1 MTASRACTLTAL
13 FFGTALSAQAQ
24 AEAQVLVLVP
34 PRAPSSPQ
42 HFIYV
47 GRDRERLTDSAFLNH
62 PAIAGAQVRYTWREL
77 EPARDQYD
85 FRPVVDD
92 IATLAAHG
100 KRLFIQVQDVT
111 FSENLPVP
119 DYLMSDAFGG
129 GAERK
134 WESGASGVQFDGW
147 MARRWD
153 AQVRGRF
160 TRLLDTLGNVV
171 AARIAGINLP
181 ETATAFDNGK
191 APPRGYSPDAYAEGI
206 KLLMS
211 AARRAFPHAVVI
223 QYANFMPGDDPPS
236 TPFLRAIYAHAAAIG
251 VGIGGPDILP
261 FRRFQ
266 RLNSLPLIGGRP
278 AHVVAG
284 MAVQDGNLMDVN
296 PATGQRVTVAELYR
310 YAVHELR
317 LDYIFWGTEEPF
329 YTDAVLPFLRTRDAR
344 RE

>member
-1 MTASRACTLTAL
+1 MTASQTWTLTVL
-13 FFGTALSAQAQ
+13 FVGTAMSAQAQ
-24 AEAQVLVLVP
+24 AQVQT
-34 PRAPSSPQ
+34 RAASSPQ

-47 GRDRERLTDSAFLNH
+47 GRDRERLTDTAFLNH

-77 EPARDQYD
+77 ERARDQYD
-85 FRPVVDD
+85 FQPVIDD
-92 IATLAAHG
+92 IAILAAHG

-134 WESGASGVQFDGW
+134 WEAGASGVQFDGW

-153 AQVRGRF
+153 ARVRGRF
-160 TRLLDTLGNVV
+160 ARLLDTLGTVV
-171 AARIAGINLP
+171 DTRIAGINLP

-191 APPRGYSPDAYAEGI
+191 APPRGYSPEAYAEGI

-236 TPFLRAIYAHAAAIG
+236 TPFLRDVYAHAAATG
-251 VGIGGPDILP
+251 VGVGGPDILP

-284 MAVQDGNLMDVN
+284 MAVQDGNLRDVN
-296 PATGQRVTVAELYR
+296 PATGQLVTVAELYR
-310 YAVHELR
+310 YAVQELR
-317 LDYIFWGTEEPF
+317 LDYIFWGIEEPF
-329 YTDAVLPFLRTRDAR
+329 YTDAILPFLRTRSAR
-344 RE
+344 PE

>member
-1 MTASRACTLTAL
+1 MFTAL
-13 FFGTALSAQAQ
+13 FFGTAMSVQAQAQ
-24 AEAQVLVLVP
+24 AQAQA
-34 PRAPSSPQ
+34 RAASSPQ

-47 GRDRERLTDSAFLNH
+47 GRDRARLNDSTLLNH

-85 FRPVVDD
+85 FQPVLDD
-92 IATLAAHG
+92 IAILAAHG

-119 DYLMSDAFGG
+119 DYLMSDVFGG

-134 WESGASGVQFDGW
+134 WESGTSGVQFDGW
-147 MARRWD
+147 IARRWD

-160 TRLLDTLGNVV
+160 TRLLDTLGRVV
-171 AARIAGINLP
+171 DTRIAGINLP

-191 APPRGYSPDAYAEGI
+191 APPRGYSPEAYAEGI
-206 KLLMS
+206 TLLMS
-211 AARRAFPHAVVI
+211 AARRAFPNAVVI

-236 TPFLRAIYAHAAAIG
+236 TPFLRAVYAHAAATG
-251 VGIGGPDILP
+251 VGVGGPDILP

-278 AHVVAG
+278 VHVVAG
-284 MAVQDGNLMDVN
+284 MAVQDGNLLDVN

-310 YAVHELR
+310 YAVQELR
-317 LDYIFWGTEEPF
+317 LDYIFWGIEEPF
-329 YTDAVLPFLRTRDAR
+329 YTNAILPFLRTRSVR
-344 RE
+344 PE

>member
-24 AEAQVLVLVP
+24 VLVP

-206 KLLMS
+206 KLMMS
-211 AARRAFPHAVVI
+211 AARRAFPNAVVI
-223 QYANFMPGDDPPS
+223 QYANFMPGDEPPS
-236 TPFLRAIYAHAAAIG
+236 SER
-251 VGIGGPDILP
+251 
-261 FRRFQ
+261 
-266 RLNSLPLIGGRP
+266 
-278 AHVVAG
+278 
-284 MAVQDGNLMDVN
+284 
-296 PATGQRVTVAELYR
+296 GQQTNCR
-310 YAVHELR
+310 
-317 LDYIFWGTEEPF
+317 
-329 YTDAVLPFLRTRDAR
+329 
-344 RE
+344 